1 MAKEITKHQ
10 IEQLKQ
16 YTSPEISDTIKG
28 MGVRSMTDGYMGY
41 DIRCMFPD
49 LGPMIGYAVT
59 AVLDNLTPNRPVFKE
74 VQRRYLESIDASPKP
89 AVIVMKAGG
98 HDKTRSLVFGG
109 LMANTAYALGANGLI
124 TDGGVRDPDDVHDIG
139 FHMFAPGTVPAHGT
153 GAFVNMV
160 DTGNPVNISGQLIHP
175 GDLIFAD
182 KIGIITIPIDII
194 DELPAKIEELHTK
207 EANLMAYL
215 QSKEFS
221 LEGLL
226 KKSGLD

>member
-1 MAKEITKHQ
+1 
-10 IEQLKQ
+10 
-16 YTSPEISDTIKG
+16 
-28 MGVRSMTDGYMGY
+28 
-41 DIRCMFPD
+41 
-49 LGPMIGYAVT
+49 
-59 AVLDNLTPNRPVFKE
+59 
-74 VQRRYLESIDASPKP
+74 
-89 AVIVMKAGG
+89 MKAGG

>member
-1 MAKEITKHQ
+1 MAKEITKQQ

-109 LMANTAYALGANGLI
+109 LICRVLT
-124 TDGGVRDPDDVHDIG
+124 
-139 FHMFAPGTVPAHGT
+139 
-153 GAFVNMV
+153 
-160 DTGNPVNISGQLIHP
+160 
-175 GDLIFAD
+175 
-182 KIGIITIPIDII
+182 
-194 DELPAKIEELHTK
+194 
-207 EANLMAYL
+207 
-215 QSKEFS
+215 SKRI
-221 LEGLL
+221 
-226 KKSGLD
+226 